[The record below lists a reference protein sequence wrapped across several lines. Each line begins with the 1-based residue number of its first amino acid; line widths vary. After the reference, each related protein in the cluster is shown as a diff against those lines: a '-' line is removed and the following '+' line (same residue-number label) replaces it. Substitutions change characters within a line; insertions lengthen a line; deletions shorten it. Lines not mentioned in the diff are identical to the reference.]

1 LQKDVSAMQTAGEIG
16 TFQRQSAEVPHQAV
30 AFTLIDSEIP
40 EHSAS
45 GEALCVTPAE
55 ARVDELVDRAKA
67 GDRAALDE
75 LLVAMR
81 PRALAAAL
89 KVLHNRDDAED
100 AVQDAFL
107 KVWRCLA
114 AFEGRASFSTWIHRI
129 VTNASLDLLRKST
142 SRSETAERTDGQE
155 VALTDGEPSSQET
168 PESELC
174 GYEIQML
181 VRTAVAALPAAHRQ
195 AVELREFEDCSYQEM
210 AELIQCPVGT
220 VMSRLHHARHK
231 LADDLRAP
239 LGDSPRASVVRYA
252 A

>member
-1 LQKDVSAMQTAGEIG
+1 MQTAGEIG

-45 GEALCVTPAE
+45 ERAQCATSAE

-75 LLVAMR
+75 LLIAMR

-114 AFEGRASFSTWIHRI
+114 AFEGRASFTTWIHRI
-129 VTNASLDLLRKST
+129 VTNASLDLLRKSA
-142 SRSETAERTDGQE
+142 SRSETAERTDGQD
-155 VALTDGEPSSQET
+155 VAITDGEPSNQET

-210 AELIQCPVGT
+210 AEIIQCPVGT

-239 LGDSPRASVVRYA
+239 LGESPRDSILRYA